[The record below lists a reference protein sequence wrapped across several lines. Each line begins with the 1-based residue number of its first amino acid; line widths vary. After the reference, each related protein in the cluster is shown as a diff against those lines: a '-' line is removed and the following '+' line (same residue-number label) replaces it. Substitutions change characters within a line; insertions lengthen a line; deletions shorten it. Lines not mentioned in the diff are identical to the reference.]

1 MCIYLS
7 IQICAA
13 TASMSTNQTNQ
24 CAGKVTNFS
33 RQVTIRTS
41 VVCSM
46 HTVRDNSGDDDD
58 VDATLDLDNFSGN
71 I

>member
-1 MCIYLS
+1 MKCS
-7 IQICAA
+7 
-13 TASMSTNQTNQ
+13 
-24 CAGKVTNFS
+24 KV
-33 RQVTIRTS
+33 S
-41 VVCSM
+41 VCVFVFELVRVCSM

>member
-24 CAGKVTNFS
+24 CAGKVYQLPKTSCNK
-33 RQVTIRTS
+33 TISS
-41 VVCSM
+41 VFNAQY
-46 HTVRDNSGDDDD
+46 TG
-58 VDATLDLDNFSGN
+58 
-71 I
+71 